1 MTEKQDVMINKY
13 SHTYVRDL
21 RAKKKRGTAAPL
33 WMFSQR
39 NNPYCDSLQN
49 CGGKNRKKVIWQD
62 N

>member
-1 MTEKQDVMINKY
+1 MDVICG
-13 SHTYVRDL
+13 R
-21 RAKKKRGTAAPL
+21 KKKRGTAAPL